1 MISVVIVGT
10 GNVAQNL
17 FQAFDKVPDVEI
29 KQVLGR
35 NENHLTFAKDKASI
49 NTDFT
54 QLPSADI
61 YILAISDD
69 SIGLVAEKFKDIDGL
84 IVHTSGATSL
94 EILSKCKR
102 TGIFYPLQTFTKGK
116 IISFESIPICIEA
129 NNKKDLELLQNL
141 GKTLSDTVIKVN
153 SEKRKILHV
162 AAVFVNNFTNYMYTI
177 GAEICKENNIDFKL
191 LQPLIKETAAK
202 LDDLTPYESQTGPAK
217 RGDQKTLHKHLQLIK
232 KTHQRELYT
241 LLSNAIKEKHGKEL

>member
-17 FQAFDKVPDVEI
+17 FQAFDKVADVEI
-29 KQVLGR
+29 IQVLGR
-35 NENHLTFAKDKASI
+35 NENHLAFAKDKVFI
-49 NTDFT
+49 R
-54 QLPSADI
+54 
-61 YILAISDD
+61 
-69 SIGLVAEKFKDIDGL
+69 L
-84 IVHTSGATSL
+84 IVHTSGASSL
-94 EILSKCKR
+94 EVLSKCNR

-116 IISFESIPICIEA
+116 IISFDDIPMCIEA
-129 NNKKDLELLQNL
+129 KNEKDFELLLNL
-141 GKTLSDTVIKVN
+141 GKTLSNTVIEVS
-153 SEKRKILHV
+153 SEQRKILHV

-177 GAEICKENNIDFKL
+177 GADICTENNIDFKI

-202 LDDLTPYESQTGPAK
+202 LDDLTPYQSQTGPAK

-232 KTHQRELYT
+232 NTHQRELYT

>member
-17 FQAFDKVPDVEI
+17 FQAFDKVADVEI

-35 NENHLTFAKDKASI
+35 NENHLTFAKDKVPI

-54 QLPSADI
+54 KIPSADI
-61 YILAISDD
+61 YILAVSDD
-69 SIGLVAEKFKDIDGL
+69 SIDLVAEKFKESNGL

-94 EILSKCKR
+94 DVLSKCNR
-102 TGIFYPLQTFTKGK
+102 NGIFYPLQTFTKGK
-116 IISFESIPICIEA
+116 IISLEDIPICIEA
-129 NNKKDLELLQNL
+129 KNKKDLELLRNL
-141 GKTLSDTVIKVN
+141 GKKLSNTVFEVN
-153 SEKRKILHV
+153 SEQREILHV

-177 GAEICKENNIDFKL
+177 GAEICTENNIDFKL

-202 LDDLTPYESQTGPAK
+202 LDDLTPYDSQTGPAK

-232 KTHQRELYT
+232 NTHQRELYT